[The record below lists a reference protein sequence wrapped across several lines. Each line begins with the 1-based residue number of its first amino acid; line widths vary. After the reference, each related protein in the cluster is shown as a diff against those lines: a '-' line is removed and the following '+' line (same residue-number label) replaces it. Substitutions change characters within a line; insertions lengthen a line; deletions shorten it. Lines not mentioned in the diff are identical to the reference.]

1 MKEEF
6 VPPEANYELEVEFD
20 EETELQVVKE
30 EEAEAMEQAIG
41 LSEQNLSV
49 EPDFRE
55 EVITEEEEDIM
66 EVTN

>member
-6 VPPEANYELEVEFD
+6 VPLEANYELEVEFD
-20 EETELQVVKE
+20 EETELQVVKG

-66 EVTN
+66 EVTE